1 MATVISRTFASTPQR
16 TAGETWTAIMKLLA
30 PDAASAARA
39 ELQKVAGVAA
49 SAIVSE
55 APANDAIYVYGE
67 GPQIRIYCVFGEN
80 AVSQDGLNE
89 DPLIEIPTAGSWK
102 MSLPCLPEDLD
113 WTEKKLKTLSSR
125 ITARA
130 TGKDVEYEHEKKPRA
145 SAEVALNL
153 AEFLK
158 P

>member
-1 MATVISRTFASTPQR
+1 M
-16 TAGETWTAIMKLLA
+16 ELLA

-39 ELQKVAGVAA
+39 ELQKVTGVAA
-49 SAIVSE
+49 AAIASE
-55 APANDAIYVYGE
+55 TPANDAIYVYGE
-67 GPQIRIYCVFGEN
+67 GPQIRIYCVFGKD
-80 AVSQDGLNE
+80 AVSQDGVNE
-89 DPLIEIPTAGSWK
+89 DSLIEIPTAGSWK

-113 WTEKKLKTLSSR
+113 WTQKKLKTLSSR

-130 TGKDVEYEHEKKPRA
+130 TGENVEYEREKESQA
-145 SAEVALNL
+145 SADVAFNL